1 MTSTEPSKIT
11 LPKPNQE
18 KSGDRSEKKRNQKIE
33 EKKFEES

>member
-11 LPKPNQE
+11 LMEPNQE
-18 KSGDRSEKKRNQKIE
+18 KSGDRFEKKRNQKIE